1 MYVPVEEAEVEKP
14 KSMALPVL
22 SLAESRP
29 IEIVSMTPA
38 GNYGYKVSFSD
49 GHSSGIYSFEL
60 LRSIGV
66 EPAGE

>member
-1 MYVPVEEAEVEKP
+1 
-14 KSMALPVL
+14 MALPVL